1 MNMLCDT
8 TNGLMANPG
17 LDAPSLHYSLM
28 NKK

>member
-1 MNMLCDT
+1 MSMFCDT

-17 LDAPSLHYSLM
+17 RYAPSLHYSLM